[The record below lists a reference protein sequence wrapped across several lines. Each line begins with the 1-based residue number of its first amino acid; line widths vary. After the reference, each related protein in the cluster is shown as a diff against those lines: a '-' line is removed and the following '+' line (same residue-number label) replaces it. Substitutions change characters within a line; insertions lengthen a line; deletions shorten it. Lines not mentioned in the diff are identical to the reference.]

1 LAEKDEAG
9 KWLNAKVGKQKNS
22 AQSQVE
28 HLRPLEAISTGQKGD
43 QNVT

>member
-9 KWLNAKVGKQKNS
+9 KWLNAKVGKQKTS
-22 AQSQVE
+22 ARMQE
-28 HLRPLEAISTGQKGD
+28 DHLHLRKQFQPVEKGD